1 MTTINESPLLKVE
14 NLEVSFKSESKQWI
28 KTVKGISFS
37 IPKNKT
43 VALVGESGS
52 GKSVTSLAV
61 MGLLPKGQS
70 QISEQSQIRFEDKDL
85 LNLSVA
91 ELRNICGK
99 DIAMIFQEPM
109 SSLNPV
115 FTVGDQIAEVLRIHL
130 GMGRKQAR
138 VRVLELL
145 KEVGIPSPDTKIDAY
160 PSQLSGGQ
168 QQRVM
173 IAMAIACEPKL
184 LIADEP
190 TTALDVTI
198 QKQIIDLLESLRQRR
213 EMSILFITHD
223 LALVGEIADEVIVM
237 RHGEIRESGDA
248 QQVLEQ
254 PNDVYTRALLH
265 CRPQLSSRPYR
276 LPVTSDFMKQENG
289 QLIEAINLSTFN
301 LQELSRGLT
310 GDEPIILDVQ
320 NLKKSFYSRKGLW
333 GRDEFQAVKGV
344 SFKLAKGKTLGLVGE
359 SGSGKTTIG
368 LLLMRLHEATG
379 GQAFIDGKD
388 ILAMSEKEFA
398 LYQRKIQIIFQN
410 PYASLNPRFTIGQIL
425 LEPMRIHGIGQNDQ
439 ERKKIALELLERVSL
454 PVEAYDRYP
463 HEFSGGQRQ
472 RIAIA
477 RCLTLKP
484 EILICDESVSALDV
498 SVQAQVLNLLQDL
511 QDEFGLS
518 YIFISHD
525 LSVVKY
531 ISDQVMVMN
540 HGEVVEI
547 ANSDELYLNPQH
559 EYTQKLLK
567 AIPQGIA

>member
-301 LQELSRGLT
+301 LQERSRGLT

>member
-138 VRVLELL
+138 ARVLELL

-213 EMSILFITHD
+213 EMSMLFITHD
-223 LALVGEIADEVIVM
+223 LGLVGEIADEVIVM

-254 PNDVYTRALLH
+254 SNDVYTRALLH

-289 QLIEAINLSTFN
+289 QLIEAINLSTVH
-301 LQELSRGLT
+301 LQERSRGLT